1 LAQEFAMPAARIAIT
16 AIGVAV
22 TLARHP
28 AVRAGMRVAA
38 PYVLSPRNR
47 ARAAELT
54 RDAAYNA
61 GVVVRRIVPRNII
74 R

>member
-1 LAQEFAMPAARIAIT
+1 MSAARIAIT

-28 AVRAGMRVAA
+28 VVRAGMRAAA
-38 PYVLSPRNR
+38 PHVLNPRTK

-54 RDAAYNA
+54 REAAYNA
-61 GVVVRRIVPRNII
+61 GVIARRIVPRNLIQ
-74 R
+74 